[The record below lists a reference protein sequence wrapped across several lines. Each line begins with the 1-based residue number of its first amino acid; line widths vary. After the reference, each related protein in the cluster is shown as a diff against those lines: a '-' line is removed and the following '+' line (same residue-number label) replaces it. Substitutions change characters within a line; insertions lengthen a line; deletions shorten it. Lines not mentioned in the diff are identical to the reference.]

1 MITNAK
7 KAALISNSTLDT
19 YKKALKAGHI
29 AIDDVS
35 KKGQTALFFSGLE
48 KAKYLIAQ
56 GININHV
63 DNAGYTALVTY
74 IVEKTNR
81 YFSRERKEMI
91 NLFFENG
98 LDIPLYM
105 KNVKKIKKE
114 QQEYTYMPEVE
125 EMLDLISGLSEKN
138 LKIAYEKYPLLFKEH
153 KNKKL
158 YEEISPLFY
167 ADEEGKAFLLSLGFD
182 VNAENSNDENASFFI
197 KSVEELD
204 VLIKNG
210 LKINDKQAGQFN
222 DTFFYSL
229 SKRLLKNAKLADK
242 DKAKEEI
249 IKIINYTKENLPEVN
264 LLEFAGYSASGDN
277 AVVLNILL
285 KQNYL
290 EYASK
295 NFPQRYDE
303 NFKTALLTMLNT
315 KSFKGLLK
323 YAPSGCFD
331 RIDEHMLF
339 ILKNS
344 PSNFLDILPF
354 VKILPEKKEALNIL
368 SDFCK
373 AYNNNECKLKIKVEE
388 FKQIFKYIKL
398 DIKFFENDVKS
409 YERKDLLN
417 TILFSVIKNGDL
429 FETLGNKM
437 NIDLGGFFS
446 EYVSSDFLLKNTTP
460 QNIDVF
466 YKYCVD
472 YFKNPEMIKSLQ
484 GKKEFGFILKYIVE
498 KEKNLIKDSLEKNN
512 SIDKKYHKRL

>member
-74 IVEKTNR
+74 IMEKTNR
-81 YFSRERKEMI
+81 YFSRERKGMI

-98 LDIPLYM
+98 LDMHLYL

-114 QQEYTYMPEVE
+114 QEYDDMSELE
-125 EMLDLISGLSEKN
+125 EKFDLISGLSTKN
-138 LKIAYEKYPLLFKEH
+138 LKLAYKKHPDLFKNH
-153 KNKKL
+153 KKKKL
-158 YEEISPLFY
+158 YEEFSPLFY
-167 ADEEGKAFLLSLGFD
+167 ADAEGKAFLLSLGLD
-182 VNAENSNDENASFFI
+182 VNAKNRNGEDASFSI
-197 KSVEELD
+197 NNSEELD

-210 LKINDKQAGQFN
+210 LKINNKQVGQFN

-229 SKRLLKNAKLADK
+229 SKRLLKNGKIADK
-242 DKAKEEI
+242 DKTKEEI

-264 LLEFAGYSASGDN
+264 LLEFAGYPASEDN

-398 DIKFFENDVKS
+398 DIKFFENDVKN

-417 TILFSVIKNGDL
+417 TILFSVVKNGDL
-429 FETLGNKM
+429 FETLGHNM
-437 NIDLGGFFS
+437 NIDLKVFFS
-446 EYVSSDFLLKNTTP
+446 EYVSSDFLLRNTTP

-472 YFKNPEMIKSLQ
+472 YFKNQEMIKSLQ

-498 KEKNLIKDSLEKNN
+498 KEKDLISDSLKQNHL
-512 SIDKKYHKRL
+512 IDKKYKKRL